1 MAQQE
6 PDSMIGYDPLAWMAE
21 AFEETADQEPEPV
34 AENAEFADLV
44 PINPSLPQTTDDQRL
59 VLEST
64 LNIQSVS
71 ALHERFLQ
79 AIDQM
84 QEIVIDASQVE
95 QIDTANLQ
103 LLLVLK
109 QECVKLQK
117 KLRIDVPSDRF
128 VKACQ
133 LLGLDGMLD
142 IAC

>member
-21 AFEETADQEPEPV
+21 AFDEATDDATAT
-34 AENAEFADLV
+34 FADHAE
-44 PINPSLPQTTDDQRL
+44 PTDVKTLSHFEEADDACI
-59 VLEST
+59 VLDNT
-64 LNIQSVS
+64 LNIQSVT

-103 LLLVLK
+103 LLLILK

-117 KLRIDVPSDRF
+117 KLRIDVPSERF
-128 VKACQ
+128 VDACQ
-133 LLGLDGMLD
+133 RLGLDGMLD
-142 IAC
+142 IA